1 MWDGGERKQESGK
14 ETYGLSKGIQK
25 RIKDGENKIRKMR
38 DRRQK
43 EERGITEDEK
53 GEIRRSGRKE
63 GR

>member
-25 RIKDGENKIRKMR
+25 RIKDGENEIRKMR

-43 EERGITEDEK
+43 EERGK
-53 GEIRRSGRKE
+53 RNNGG
-63 GR
+63 